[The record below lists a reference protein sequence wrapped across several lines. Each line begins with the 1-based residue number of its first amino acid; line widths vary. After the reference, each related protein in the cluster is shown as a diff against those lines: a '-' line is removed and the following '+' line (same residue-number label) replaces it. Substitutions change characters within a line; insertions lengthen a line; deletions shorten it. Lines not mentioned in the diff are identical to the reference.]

1 MQNNGE
7 FKMTNIRPYR
17 ESDKFNVQ
25 RVCLQT
31 VNDEVQFEGLNRNN
45 ADFFLTVYCNYYIE
59 QEPQNC
65 FVTVNENDEAVGYII
80 CAENVRAYIKT
91 FMNEYFPKLEKKRKF
106 MVFGEVLVYHIFA
119 SRYPAHLHI
128 DILKEYR
135 GGGTGTQML
144 KTLTDHLKNKNIK
157 GVQLCVSAENT
168 RAIKFYE
175 RFGFK
180 KLMNFGKGFAMG
192 YKIK

>member
-1 MQNNGE
+1 
-7 FKMTNIRPYR
+7 MTKIRPYR
-17 ESDKFNVQ
+17 ESDKYNVR

-31 VNDEVQFEGLNRNN
+31 VNDEVQFEGLNRDN
-45 ADFFLTVYCNYYIE
+45 ADYFLSVYCDYYIE
-59 QEPQNC
+59 NEPENC

-80 CAENVRAYIKT
+80 CAANVKKWRKV
-91 FMNEYFPKLEKKRKF
+91 FVKEYFPRIKNHALGNRLTTL
-106 MVFGEVLVYHIFA
+106 GEVVAYTAFS
-119 SRYPAHLHI
+119 SRYPAHMHI

-135 GGGTGTQML
+135 GGGTGTKML
-144 KTLTDHLKNKNIK
+144 KTLTEHLDSKGVK

-168 RAIKFYE
+168 RAIKFYK

-180 KLMNFGKGFAMG
+180 RIMNFGKGFAMG